1 MSNLL
6 LYALSSLIWG
16 STWLAITFQLGS
28 VPPSASVGFRF
39 VLAGAILLLL
49 SWLRGERWRGSGRDL
64 GYTVLQGLLLFGV
77 SYICVYEAETAM
89 SSGLMAV
96 LNSSMMLFNLLGMR
110 LVFGKRFER
119 RALAGAALGM
129 LGIVLVFWPEVAGM
143 RNAAS
148 LHGIAF
154 GLLAAVLGS
163 VGNLLAQRNHNAALP
178 LLPSTAL
185 AMLVGGASALLITAA
200 LGLPLQFDWRPAYL
214 GSLLYLSIF
223 GSIIAFLSY
232 FTLMGRIGA
241 GRAGYIAVLV
251 PILAL
256 LLSAG
261 FEGFVWRG
269 WTLAG
274 IACAVLGNVL
284 MLRAPA
290 AESR

>member
-1 MSNLL
+1 LSNLL
-6 LYALSSLIWG
+6 LYALATLIWG
-16 STWLAITFQLGS
+16 STWLVITFQFGT

-49 SWLRGERWRGSGRDL
+49 SFARGERWRCSLRDL
-64 GYTVLQGLLLFGV
+64 GWTALQGVLLFGV
-77 SYICVYEAETAM
+77 SYICVYEAETAIA
-89 SSGLMAV
+89 SGLMAV

-110 LVFGKRFER
+110 LAFGKRFER

-143 RNAAS
+143 GKASS

-154 GLLAAVLGS
+154 GVLAAVLASG
-163 VGNLLAQRNHNAALP
+163 GNIVAQRNRNAALP
-178 LLPSTAL
+178 LLSGTAL
-185 AMLVGGASALLITAA
+185 AMLIGGGAALLITAA

-214 GSLLYLSIF
+214 ASLLYLSVF

-232 FTLMGRIGA
+232 FTLMARIGA
-241 GRAGYIAVLV
+241 GRAGYIAVAV

-256 LLSAG
+256 LFSAG
-261 FEGFVWRG
+261 FEGFVWRA
-269 WTLAG
+269 WTVAG